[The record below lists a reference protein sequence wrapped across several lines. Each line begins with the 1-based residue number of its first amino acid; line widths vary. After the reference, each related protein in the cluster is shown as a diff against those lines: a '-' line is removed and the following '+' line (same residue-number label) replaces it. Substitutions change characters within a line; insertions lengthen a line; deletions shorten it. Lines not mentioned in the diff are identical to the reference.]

1 MNRAVGGGANGVA
14 GPSAAQQTTPPFK
27 PITIGPVE
35 MHCRLAMAPVK
46 TALGDPD
53 GLVSPRHITYYR
65 RRAQGGVGLVIVEP
79 LFADPRGREHPRQL
93 AVDRDETIPGLRN
106 LASAIQKTG
115 TLAFAHLNHAG
126 RAANPKLIA
135 GPPEAPSAVVCP
147 TTGATPE
154 PMSTRR
160 IAEVLDAYRRAAHR
174 AREAG
179 FDGIE
184 LQLGL
189 GYLPAQFLSART
201 NLREDEYGA
210 KGEDR
215 WRFVSELLAG
225 VRAAIGHHMA
235 LIARISADE
244 KVDGGLGPEDAILLA
259 RRLES
264 RGINALHVV
273 TGSACDSPPWYYQ
286 HMALPE
292 HVNESL
298 AARVRS
304 SVSIPA
310 VIAAGRLGGPDR
322 IQEILGEG
330 SVDVVA
336 LGRPLVADPDLPR
349 KMREGRDED
358 IITCGSC
365 LQGCL
370 ARVKAGGPIGCI
382 VNPEIGHEADPIPS
396 DAGAAMRLAVVG
408 GGPAGMTAALT
419 AHRAGA
425 EVTLLERRGSLGGQ
439 FSLAPLTEGKGAMAK
454 PLLSLIDAVERSG
467 VEIQTGVEATV
478 DSMADLNPDHTIVAT
493 GSSPSRPLIPG
504 LDDVLTAEQILRGER
519 EAGKRVLIL
528 GGGLVGIEMAE
539 HLALDNREVVVV
551 ELLEDTAR
559 DMEAIA
565 KKMTAKRLQKLPVT
579 IHTSTR
585 LVRMDGGEAIVDAAE
600 GGNERSIGCFDSVLV
615 AVGHQPYDPLSKA
628 LSAAGWPVTV
638 IGDAY
643 QPGQI
648 FDATDAGR
656 RAVEAVLR
664 ATRES
669 S

>member
-1 MNRAVGGGANGVA
+1 M
-14 GPSAAQQTTPPFK
+14 SA
-27 PITIGPVE
+27 
-35 MHCRLAMAPVK
+35 
-46 TALGDPD
+46 
-53 GLVSPRHITYYR
+53 
-65 RRAQGGVGLVIVEP
+65 
-79 LFADPRGREHPRQL
+79 
-93 AVDRDETIPGLRN
+93 
-106 LASAIQKTG
+106 
-115 TLAFAHLNHAG
+115 
-126 RAANPKLIA
+126 
-135 GPPEAPSAVVCP
+135 
-147 TTGATPE
+147 
-154 PMSTRR
+154 RR
-160 IAEVLDAYRRAAHR
+160 IAEVLDAYRQAAHR

-179 FDGIE
+179 FDGVE

-201 NLREDEYGA
+201 NLREDGYGA
-210 KGEDR
+210 TREGR
-215 WRFVSELLAG
+215 WRFVSELMAG
-225 VRAAIGHHMA
+225 VRAAIGRRMA
-235 LIARISADE
+235 IVARISADE
-244 KVDGGLGPEDAILLA
+244 KVEGGLGLEDAVLLA

-264 RGINALHVV
+264 RGIHALHVV

-286 HMALPE
+286 HMSLPT

-298 AARVRS
+298 ATAVRNAV
-304 SVSIPA
+304 SVP
-310 VIAAGRLGGPDR
+310 VIAAGRLGGADR
-322 IQEILGEG
+322 IRSLLGEG
-330 SVDVVA
+330 LVDVIA

-358 IITCGSC
+358 IIACGSC

-370 ARVKAGGPIGCI
+370 AKVKAGGPIGCI
-382 VNPEIGHEADPIPS
+382 VNPEIGHEADPIPP

-425 EVTLLERRGSLGGQ
+425 QVTLLERRGSLGGQ
-439 FSLAPLTEGKGAMAK
+439 FSLAPLTEGKGAMGK

-504 LDDVLTAEQILRGER
+504 LDEVLTAEQILRGER
-519 EAGKRVLIL
+519 EAGQRVLIL

-565 KKMTAKRLQKLPVT
+565 RKMTVKRLQELPVT

-600 GGNERSIGCFDSVLV
+600 GGNERSIGGFDSVLV
-615 AVGHQPYDPLSKA
+615 AVGHQPYDPLSKD